1 MNDDDDVDRN
11 DKAHHFFIGIVE
23 KDLTT
28 VNWVCVC
35 VLIKKKLVIYE
46 VQK

>member
-1 MNDDDDVDRN
+1 MNDDDDVVDRN

-28 VNWVCVC
+28 VNWACVC
-35 VLIKKKLVIYE
+35 WLRNNW
-46 VQK
+46 